1 MTTTPKLELRQQGAI
16 ALLTINR
23 PEVLNAIDA
32 DVCDA
37 LIATVAALEAG
48 DATKVLVVTG
58 AGERAFS
65 SGADLTH
72 VRTLSGS
79 SLRRYLEKTWQAFD
93 AVARAPF
100 ISIAALHGH
109 VLGGGA
115 ELALAADIRLAAN
128 NLSFGFPEMTLGSLP
143 GSGGVQRLPLVVG
156 QAKALELITLGTRL
170 GAAEA
175 ASLRLVNHVVGK
187 GEALGAAL
195 AMADE
200 IAKRPA
206 ESLRYAKIAI
216 RMGDDHRIAGAMHG
230 LVSSVR
236 QADPSYR
243 ANTSA
248 FDKDSKA

>member
-1 MTTTPKLELRQQGAI
+1 MTTSPKLELHQQGPI
-16 ALLTINR
+16 ARLTITR

-37 LIATVAALEAG
+37 IIATVAALEAE
-48 DATKVLVVTG
+48 DATRVLVVTG

-115 ELALAADIRLAAN
+115 ELALACDMRVAAD

-143 GSGGVQRLPLVVG
+143 GSGGVQRLPGVVG
-156 QAKALELITLGTRL
+156 HSKALELITLGTRL
-170 GAAEA
+170 GADEA
-175 ASLRLVNHVVGK
+175 HALRLVNRVVPK
-187 GEALGAAL
+187 GEALAGAMV
-195 AMADE
+195 MAEE

-206 ESLRYAKIAI
+206 ESLRYAKVAI
-216 RMGDDHRIAGAMHG
+216 RLGDDHRISGAMHG

-236 QADPSYR
+236 QADPAYR
-243 ANTSA
+243 ANTNA
-248 FDKDSKA
+248 FDKDRKA